1 MRKTSKTGNAI
12 NITEQQMC
20 SLANQNL
27 RWNPL
32 CAFPVCLTGFT
43 VSSSP
48 TWMSEFI
55 HTCSVVLDHLAGGVM
70 RVTTSCCP
78 LPLHYQANIF
88 TTAAIWPFSGSDKK
102 KKSCC
107 SAANVWKHRWD
118 VTFSLRTTRSTET
131 NSHNAIS
138 ASYCELLWLSVRCF
152 LCCLVKSADTPR
164 TPDAQIKSRLRP
176 FHQGAASRARFT
188 HHPLTY

>member
-1 MRKTSKTGNAI
+1 
-12 NITEQQMC
+12 MC

-27 RWNPL
+27 RGNPL
-32 CAFPVCLTGFT
+32 CASPVCLTGFT

-78 LPLHYQANIF
+78 LSLHYQANIF

-102 KKSCC
+102 KEKKLLQRCKC
-107 SAANVWKHRWD
+107 MKTQMRCHVFTVDHMKYRNKLPQCH
-118 VTFSLRTTRSTET
+118 F
-131 NSHNAIS
+131 
-138 ASYCELLWLSVRCF
+138 CELLWLSVRCF

-164 TPDAQIKSRLRP
+164 TPDAQINSRLRP

-188 HHPLTY
+188 HHPLSY

>member
-1 MRKTSKTGNAI
+1 MLS
-12 NITEQQMC
+12 
-20 SLANQNL
+20 
-27 RWNPL
+27 
-32 CAFPVCLTGFT
+32 PVCLTGFT

-55 HTCSVVLDHLAGGVM
+55 HTCSVVLDHLAGGVL

-78 LPLHYQANIF
+78 LSLHYQANIF

-102 KKSCC
+102 KKKAV
-107 SAANVWKHRWD
+107 AALQMYENTDEMSHFHCGPHEVQKQTPTMPFLW
-118 VTFSLRTTRSTET
+118 VTVTE
-131 NSHNAIS
+131 
-138 ASYCELLWLSVRCF
+138 CRCF

-164 TPDAQIKSRLRP
+164 TPDAQINSRLRP

-188 HHPLTY
+188 HHPLSY